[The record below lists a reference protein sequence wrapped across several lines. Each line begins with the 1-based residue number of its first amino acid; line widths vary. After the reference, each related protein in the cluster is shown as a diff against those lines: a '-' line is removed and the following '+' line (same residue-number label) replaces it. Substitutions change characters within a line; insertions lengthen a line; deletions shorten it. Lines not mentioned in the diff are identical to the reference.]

1 MTNKRNEN
9 SPKAFW
15 KMLKKISPKQ
25 RHDSAHISPHA
36 FSEYF
41 KKLLNTSKPVDIP
54 PDDEENGPLDYSI
67 NMEEIKKAS
76 NILKPGK
83 ALGIDNISNE
93 MIMCL
98 VENYPNIILKL
109 FNSILE
115 SNEIIPEW
123 IIGAIVPIHK
133 KGSKGDPSNYRGIT
147 LLSCFGKLFLAIL
160 NNRLMQFTVDKSI
173 LSPSQ
178 LGFLPGN
185 RTSDAHI
192 IINNLVR
199 KYCHKKNSKIFS
211 CFIDFA
217 KAFDTVPRGILF
229 KKLLSYGI
237 KGRFF
242 NIIKNIY
249 TKDKACVKIE
259 NKCTEVFEINQGVRQ
274 GCVMSPLLFN
284 IFLSDLAKKLDTMDD
299 KVKVNDSEISS
310 LFWADDIVMLSESEN
325 GLKGMLKALEE
336 YTSENMLEVN
346 TDKTKIMIFNKT
358 GRLMRRNYTLNGVQ
372 LENVRSYKYLGFLL
386 TPSGEINSGL
396 KDLRDRALKA
406 FMKLKS
412 DLGTS
417 FKQDVPTTLTLVD
430 AMIKPILLYN
440 SDFWG
445 CMKLPKGNPIENL
458 DMMICKSLL
467 GVQKCTTNIG
477 VLLELGRLPLQLNAI
492 KNSVKN
498 WERIRKKNANKLVL
512 ASFKDAV
519 DENCLWLSNIKQT
532 LEHNGMLN
540 LFLNQYENKPLF
552 IHKKLFQTLS
562 DQFHQSAFASIK
574 DEKSKL
580 RTYSIFKTK
589 IGLEEYLTRIK
600 DCQVRTEVTKLRL
613 SNHNLLIETGRHK
626 KLPKE
631 MRACPFCPTR
641 VENELHFLLQCP
653 TYSTMRTT
661 VLDTMTER
669 DTMFPFYSL
678 KEKLECMMTH
688 IDRDVALFI
697 ANCFKVRN
705 FLLTQP
711 KRRI

>member
-1 MTNKRNEN
+1 MLN
-9 SPKAFW
+9 S
-15 KMLKKISPKQ
+15 S
-25 RHDSAHISPHA
+25 RS
-36 FSEYF
+36 
-41 KKLLNTSKPVDIP
+41 VDIP
-54 PDDEENGPLDYSI
+54 LDDKGNGPLDYGI
-67 NMEEIKKAS
+67 NLEEIKKAS
-76 NILKPGK
+76 EILKPGK
-83 ALGIDNISNE
+83 ALGLDNISNE

-98 VENYPNIILKL
+98 VENYPNIVLKL

-123 IIGAIVPIHK
+123 VIGAIVPIYK
-133 KGSKGDPSNYRGIT
+133 KGSKAEPSNYRGIT
-147 LLSCFGKLFLAIL
+147 LMSCFGKLFLSIL
-160 NNRLMQFTVDKSI
+160 NNRLMKFTIDKNI
-173 LSPSQ
+173 LSSSQ

-199 KYCHKKNSKIFS
+199 KYCHKKNSKIYS

-217 KAFDTVPRGILF
+217 KAFDTVPRDILL

-242 NIIKNIY
+242 NIIKTIY

-259 NKCTEVFEINQGVRQ
+259 NKCTETFDINQGVRQ

-299 KVKVNDSEISS
+299 KVKVNNSEISA
-310 LFWADDIVMLSESEN
+310 LFWADDIVLLSESEN
-325 GLKGMLKALEE
+325 GLKGMLRVVEE
-336 YTSENMLEVN
+336 YTSQNMLEIN

-358 GRLMRRNYTLNGVQ
+358 GRLMRRNYCINGVK

-386 TPSGEINSGL
+386 TPSGEIKSGL

-406 FMKLKS
+406 FMKLKG

-417 FKQDVPTTLTLVD
+417 FKQHVSTTLSLIDTMV
-430 AMIKPILLYN
+430 KPILLYN

-445 CMKLPKGNPIENL
+445 CMKLPSGNPIENL
-458 DMMICKSLL
+458 DMMICKSIL

-477 VLLELGRLPLQLNAI
+477 VLLELGRVPLQLSAI
-492 KNSVKN
+492 KNAVKN

-512 ASFKDAV
+512 ASYKDAA
-519 DENCLWLSNIKQT
+519 DENSLWLSNIKQVI
-532 LEHNGMLN
+532 EQNGMLN
-540 LFLNQYENKPLF
+540 LFLNEYENKPYF

-562 DQFHQSAFASIK
+562 DQFHQIAFESIK

-589 IGLEEYLTRIK
+589 IGLEDYLSNIK
-600 DCQVRTEVTKLRL
+600 VHQGRTEVTKLRL
-613 SNHNLLIETGRHK
+613 SNHNLMIETGRHK
-626 KLPKE
+626 KLSKE
-631 MRACPFCPTR
+631 MRLCPFCSNL
-641 VENELHFLLQCP
+641 VEDELHFLLQCP
-653 TYSTMRTT
+653 TYSTMRNT
-661 VLDTMTER
+661 VLKTMTEVNY
-669 DTMFPFYSL
+669 MLPFYSP
-678 KEKLECMMTH
+678 KEKLEYIMTN
-688 IDRDVALFI
+688 INRDVAIYI
-697 ANCFKVRN
+697 ANCFKLRT
-705 FLLTQP
+705 FLLTHP